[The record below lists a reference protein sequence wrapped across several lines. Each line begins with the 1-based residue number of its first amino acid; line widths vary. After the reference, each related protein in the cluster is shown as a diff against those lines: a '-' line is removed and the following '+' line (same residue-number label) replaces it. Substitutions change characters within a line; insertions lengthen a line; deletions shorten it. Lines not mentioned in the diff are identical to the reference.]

1 MSIIRSLAF
10 YLAFYIGSIVPV
22 SLAAAATFL
31 APKKVIAAADLW
43 SNYHRFCVRYILGIK
58 VVETGDKRSGPY
70 LYAVKHEAFFEAIDL
85 PTALDKPVGFA
96 KKELYKIPGWGR
108 AATAYGVIP
117 VSREDGA
124 KALRNMVKSA
134 KSYADSGR
142 PLTIF
147 PEGTRAPRGTWLPIQ
162 AGFVALYKTLKIPVI
177 PVAVNSGLTY
187 QGTWKRSGTITL
199 HFGDPIEPGLPRD
212 EIERLVLEGIN
223 VLNEPRDTPASD
235 EPVDNKTER

>member
-1 MSIIRSLAF
+1 MNIIRSLCF
-10 YLAFYIGSIVPV
+10 YAAFYIGSFFIV

-31 APKKVIAAADLW
+31 APSKVIWAADRW
-43 SNYHRFCVRYILGIK
+43 SNWHRFCVQFFLRIK
-58 VVETGDKRSGPY
+58 VVETGNKVSGPY

-96 KKELYKIPGWGR
+96 KAELYKIPGWGR

-124 KALRNMVKSA
+124 KALRSMVKSA
-134 KSYADSGR
+134 KAYSASGR

-147 PEGTRAPRGTWLPIQ
+147 PEGTRAPHGTRLPIQ

-187 QGTWKRSGTITL
+187 QGTWKRPGVITL
-199 HFGDPIEPGLPRD
+199 HFGEPIEPGLPRD
-212 EIERLVLEGIN
+212 EIERRVLEGIN
-223 VLNEPRDTPASD
+223 ALNDDPADASD
-235 EPVDNKTER
+235 SE

>member
-1 MSIIRSLAF
+1 MMSVIRSLAF
-10 YLAFYIGSIVPV
+10 YAAFYIGSIFLVG
-22 SLAAAATFL
+22 LAAAATFI

-43 SNYHRFCVRYILGIK
+43 SNWHRFCVQYVLGIK
-58 VVETGDKRSGPY
+58 VIETGDKKSGAY

-85 PTALDKPVGFA
+85 PTALHEPVGFA
-96 KKELYKIPGWGR
+96 KAELYKIPGWGR
-108 AATAYGVIP
+108 AAEAYGVIP

-134 KSYADSGR
+134 KSYTASGR

-147 PEGTRAPRGTWLPIQ
+147 PEGTRAPHGTRLPIQ

-187 QGTWKRSGTITL
+187 QGTWKRRGTITL
-199 HFGDPIEPGLPRD
+199 HFGEPIEPGLPRD
-212 EIERLVLEGIN
+212 EIERRVLEGIN
-223 VLNEPRDTPASD
+223 ALNGPEETPVSD
-235 EPVDNKTER
+235 